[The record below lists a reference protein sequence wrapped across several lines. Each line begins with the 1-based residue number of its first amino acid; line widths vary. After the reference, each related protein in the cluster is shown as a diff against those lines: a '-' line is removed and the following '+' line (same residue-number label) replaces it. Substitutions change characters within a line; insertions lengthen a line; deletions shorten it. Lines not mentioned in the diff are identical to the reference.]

1 MTLKY
6 TNGQPVERGDIVHV
20 KNAAYT
26 VHDFDRKSGYVYVKA
41 MDEKAYFKP
50 IFPSQINTYWD
61 NVHPIFAEV
70 LKCFP

>member
-6 TNGQPVERGDIVHV
+6 TNGQPVERGDSVHLN
-20 KNAAYT
+20 NAPYT
-26 VHDFDRKSGYVYVKA
+26 VHDFDKSPGYVYVKA
-41 MDEKAYFKP
+41 MDERAHFKP
-50 IFPSQINTYWD
+50 VFPSQIKAYWD

>member
-1 MTLKY
+1 MLKY

-20 KNAAYT
+20 KNTAYT
-26 VHDFDRKSGYVYVKA
+26 VQDFDKASGHVYIKS
-41 MDEKAYFKP
+41 MDEKATFTP
-50 IFPSQINTYWD
+50 VFPRDIGAYWD